1 MEVLQE
7 SVLASGSPARSFR
20 ALLVNFR
27 KMKTANAP
35 ADAVTEVIAR
45 CLWLANSLIAVN

>member
-7 SVLASGSPARSFR
+7 SVLASCSPARSFR

-27 KMKTANAP
+27 KMKTADAP
-35 ADAVTEVIAR
+35 ADSDAVTEVIA
-45 CLWLANSLIAVN
+45 